1 MNIISILLCFANV
14 LFDGFS
20 LLVTGT
26 NPLLTETFPNQI
38 IPKATIIMTTK
49 WPCFVHFSSDLR
61 HIPGSLIFTIVVKR
75 SSQYGFIIDGY
86 GLAIRLLSCLLK
98 VQWVGTIG
106 YPIPLSFGCLMLLR
120 YFVGSTNF
128 NISYNLHFLHQLFT
142 FTKFIGE
149 ITSIILCG
157 KENVTYFLSTST
169 KKYTLFNLAQIVT
182 PPKQP
187 ALAPPTPT
195 KMETSSST
203 KGSSHS
209 SGLTQRQKD
218 LLEALKEELALHKAY
233 LQKLMA
239 EDRLW
244 ATRFTG
250 PVWISKK
257 IKERARK
264 GLGIWQKQGSFV
276 F

>member
-1 MNIISILLCFANV
+1 
-14 LFDGFS
+14 
-20 LLVTGT
+20 
-26 NPLLTETFPNQI
+26 
-38 IPKATIIMTTK
+38 
-49 WPCFVHFSSDLR
+49 
-61 HIPGSLIFTIVVKR
+61 
-75 SSQYGFIIDGY
+75 
-86 GLAIRLLSCLLK
+86 
-98 VQWVGTIG
+98 
-106 YPIPLSFGCLMLLR
+106 
-120 YFVGSTNF
+120 
-128 NISYNLHFLHQLFT
+128 LFT

-239 EDRLW
+239 EDRL
-244 ATRFTG
+244 
-250 PVWISKK
+250 
-257 IKERARK
+257 
-264 GLGIWQKQGSFV
+264 
-276 F
+276 